1 MTVPPDPSSPSGQ
14 RVERIAAQ
22 LSAAPKYR
30 NVSPETLA
38 RVAEW
43 AAARYRSDKE
53 VLKAAKRKLHQ
64 VYAAYLTPK
73 SAGRLARLTAGP
85 ETGASP
91 ETLRAACRE
100 ALSYHASTAERLPI
114 LEDLYGRIF
123 ALTGAPR
130 TVLDLACGLHPFALP
145 WMELSEL
152 SRYTAMDIDCELMA
166 LIGDFFSSRR
176 PGLLASECRDI
187 LVRPPDEPADLAF
200 LLKAV
205 PCLEQQ
211 ERGASLRLLRTLR
224 VRHAVVSFPVRSL
237 CGRSKGMEEHYTD
250 IAEDLLARLG
260 RGAEVLRYPSEIFY
274 VVELGTA

>member
-1 MTVPPDPSSPSGQ
+1 MTEDGQ

-22 LSAAPKYR
+22 LSTAPKYK

-38 RVAEW
+38 RIAAW

-73 SAGRLARLTAGP
+73 SAAQLTRLASQAG
-85 ETGASP
+85 ADFQ
-91 ETLRAACRE
+91 AACRE
-100 ALSYHASTAERLPI
+100 ALSHHASTAERLPI
-114 LEDLYGRIF
+114 LEEFYGRIF
-123 ALTGAPR
+123 ALTGPPR

-145 WMELSEL
+145 WMELPGL
-152 SRYTAMDIDCELMA
+152 ARYAAMDIDCELMA
-166 LIGDFFSSRR
+166 LIGDFFSSRL
-176 PGLLASECRDI
+176 PDVVVSECRDI

-211 ERGASLRLLRTLR
+211 EKGASLRLLRALR

-237 CGRSKGMEEHYTD
+237 GGRSKGMEEHYAGL
-250 IAEDLLARLG
+250 AEDLLKRLD
-260 RGAEVLRYPSEIFY
+260 RRAEVLHYPSEMFY
-274 VVELGTA
+274 VIELGTS

>member
-1 MTVPPDPSSPSGQ
+1 MLPDPSSPSGQ

-38 RVAEW
+38 RIAAW
-43 AAARYRSDKE
+43 ASARYRSDKE

-73 SAGRLARLTAGP
+73 SAARLARMTAGP
-85 ETGASP
+85 DFQ
-91 ETLRAACRE
+91 AACRE
-100 ALSYHASTAERLPI
+100 ALSLHASTAERLLI
-114 LEDLYGRIF
+114 LEDLYDRIF

-145 WMELSEL
+145 WMGLSGPSPSL
-152 SRYTAMDIDCELMA
+152 ARSIVRYTAMDIDCELMA
-166 LIGDFFSSRR
+166 LIGDFFSSHL
-176 PGLLASECRDI
+176 PGVVVSGCRDV

-200 LLKAV
+200 LLKAI

-237 CGRSKGMEEHYTD
+237 GGRSKGMEEHYAGM
-250 IAEDLLARLG
+250 AEDLLKGLDR
-260 RGAEVLRYPSEIFY
+260 RAEALHYPNEMFY
-274 VVELGTA
+274 VIELGTA